1 MLIWNLSE
9 PVKIDWNWSN
19 QMVLDWFHTE
29 PEGSRQR
36 VKTGLNFEQMV
47 PAIKPPNWSKPAGS
61 SPFQLLLLT
70 LNYTA
75 IRIMM

>member
-1 MLIWNLSE
+1 ME
-9 PVKIDWNWSN
+9 PVRTGQNRLELVKPDGFGL
-19 QMVLDWFHTE
+19 VPYRTRRFKTE
-29 PEGSRQR
+29 T

-47 PAIKPPNWSKPAGS
+47 PAVKPPNWSKPAGS

-70 LNYTA
+70 LSYTA